1 MPATTRPRPY
11 YLNLFRIRLPL
22 PGFVSILHRVSGFFL
37 FAGTPLLLWA
47 LQKSL
52 SSPTAYADLTAIF
65 AFTWI
70 GIPLVKLIVLGLG
83 WSLFHHLFAGIRYL
97 VIDVNH
103 NAADLPWA
111 RKSAM
116 AVLIV
121 SLALTAILGVRLW

>member
-37 FAGTPLLLWA
+37 FAGTPLVLWA

-52 SSPTAYADLTAIF
+52 SSATAYADLA
-65 AFTWI
+65 ALLSFTWI
-70 GIPLVKLIVLGLG
+70 GIPIVKLMLLGLG
-83 WSLFHHLFAGIRYL
+83 WALFHHLFAGIRYL
-97 VIDVNH
+97 IIDVNH

-111 RKSAM
+111 RKSSM

-121 SLALTAILGVRLW
+121 SLALTAVLGVRLW

>member
-1 MPATTRPRPY
+1 MPATTRSRPY

-37 FAGTPLLLWA
+37 FAGTPLVLWA

-52 SSPTAYADLTAIF
+52 SSATAYADLA
-65 AFTWI
+65 ALLSFTWI
-70 GIPLVKLIVLGLG
+70 GIPIVKLMLLGLG
-83 WSLFHHLFAGIRYL
+83 WALFHHLFAGIRYL
-97 VIDVNH
+97 IIDVNH

-111 RKSAM
+111 RKSSM

-121 SLALTAILGVRLW
+121 SLALTAVLGVRLW